1 MVLHVQKKNLKL
13 VIAGAFV
20 FFATLFQGAL
30 LQPALAVDAKTC
42 TSEGKVPLAIKIN
55 GQDCI
60 ARDQIVMTWV
70 KAILQFLATG
80 VGIAVVGGVIW
91 GGLLYMTARD
101 SSAQTEKAVMV
112 IINSVLGLILFI
124 FTYAIINFIIPGGI
138 LG

>member
-1 MVLHVQKKNLKL
+1 MQKKKLKL
-13 VIAGAFV
+13 LLAGAFV
-20 FFATLFQGAL
+20 FFATLLHGTVV
-30 LQPALAVDAKTC
+30 QPAAAVDAKAC
-42 TSEGKVPLAIKIN
+42 TAEGKVPLAIKIN

-60 ARDQIVMTWV
+60 AKDQIIMTWI

-80 VGIAVVGGVIW
+80 VGIAVVGGIIW

-112 IINSVLGLILFI
+112 IVNSLLGLILFI